1 MGGYKEF
8 INNKIS
14 VSMESGFDIDKRQL
28 NNSLF
33 EYQKDIVRWSLKK
46 GRAAIFAD
54 CGLGKTL
61 MQKEVTKK
69 NLERTTRIM
78 TAYEPSVTMKLPNW
92 EEMKWN
98 TRY

>member
-1 MGGYKEF
+1 M
-8 INNKIS
+8 
-14 VSMESGFDIDKRQL
+14 KRQML
-28 NNSLF
+28 AL
-33 EYQKDIVRWSLKK
+33 
-46 GRAAIFAD
+46 
-54 CGLGKTL
+54 T
-61 MQKEVTKK
+61 KEVTKK